1 MSVSTQLLFLLTN
14 NGSAWTLACARI
26 GMRALSPTRQAATMS
41 QPSVATDIHEA
52 LDIGYN
58 FPTQI
63 AFHFVVGFKFFTQG
77 VDVVSSEI
85 ITVLRP
91 INARRVKDFESC
103 SSADPV
109 NICQCD
115 I

>member
-1 MSVSTQLLFLLTN
+1 
-14 NGSAWTLACARI
+14 
-26 GMRALSPTRQAATMS
+26 MS